1 MSAKGVGAVFAR
13 RSVTAVRRPV
23 PVYLASFVV
32 IGVTMTFLG
41 PALGEIRDRTGT
53 SVSAAGSLFAAM
65 AIGGIVASLLAGRL
79 VDRMPGHIVHAG
91 CLLMIAAG
99 MLVMPHLGSLLPALV
114 VFAVLGGASA
124 AIDVVDNALLMWHK
138 GADVGRSMN
147 LMHFSFGVGALAG
160 PAIVAAG
167 LAVVSLATSVV
178 AVVLAAWILVVPSPR
193 RAAVAREEQ
202 GDATRAVL
210 IVASVFFLL
219 YVGYEVTFAG
229 WVFTYGEATGLSGAA
244 PTVLVTM
251 FWVLFTG
258 GRLLSAVV
266 VGRVRPRTVMVSS
279 LVLAVVAAVVLI
291 SGDGAAWAVW
301 PGTMVLGLALA
312 PQFPVMF
319 AYLERRVHLT
329 GSDTSLFIASAGV
342 GGAVFPFATGAVFD
356 AAGASVVPWVVL
368 VLAIAVAG
376 SFVAID
382 RRFRH

>member
-1 MSAKGVGAVFAR
+1 M
-13 RSVTAVRRPV
+13 
-23 PVYLASFVV
+23 
-32 IGVTMTFLG
+32 
-41 PALGEIRDRTGT
+41 
-53 SVSAAGSLFAAM
+53 
-65 AIGGIVASLLAGRL
+65 
-79 VDRMPGHIVHAG
+79 
-91 CLLMIAAG
+91 
-99 MLVMPHLGSLLPALV
+99 
-114 VFAVLGGASA
+114 
-124 AIDVVDNALLMWHK
+124 
-138 GADVGRSMN
+138 
-147 LMHFSFGVGALAG
+147 
-160 PAIVAAG
+160 
-167 LAVVSLATSVV
+167 
-178 AVVLAAWILVVPSPR
+178 VPSPR
-193 RAAVAREEQ
+193 RAEVARDEQ

-229 WVFTYGEATGLSGAA
+229 WIFTYGEETGLSGAA

-279 LVLAVVAAVVLI
+279 IGLAVVAAVLLVI
-291 SGDGAAWAVW
+291 GDGAAWAVW
-301 PGTMVLGLALA
+301 PGTMLLGLALA

-319 AYLERRVHLT
+319 AYLERRVHFT

-356 AAGASVVPWVVL
+356 AAGASVVPWMVL
-368 VLAIAVAG
+368 ALAIAVAG